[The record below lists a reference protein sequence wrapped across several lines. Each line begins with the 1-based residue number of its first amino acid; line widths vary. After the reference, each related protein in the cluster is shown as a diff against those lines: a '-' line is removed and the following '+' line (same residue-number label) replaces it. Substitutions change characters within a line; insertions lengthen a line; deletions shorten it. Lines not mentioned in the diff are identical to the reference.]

1 MPKKL
6 DDCVQKLIA
15 EGVEEPKAWAICQAA
30 MNDSKCKRGYAVGDS
45 AVENIE
51 KFIDPVTGF
60 MHVKGVIARS
70 GIQKYY
76 GMELPFEGLD
86 PMTIY
91 NVLRPREEV
100 SDAESVRSFIN
111 APVTDEHPDQL
122 VTSENYKNYAKGSV
136 SVIELIEEEEVLL
149 NTDFTIYDAG
159 LTQKAQSGKVKIS
172 AGYLCDYVEEA
183 GEYKGVP
190 YQFKQV
196 KIRGNHVAIV
206 DSPRCGDTCKMA
218 VDSGAT
224 ITDEN
229 TINGGIMKKIVING
243 VEYEVPEE
251 VAAEFERL
259 MAEENMEGE
268 GSNGPASTGSE
279 NGDEMEKLKA
289 ECDML
294 KSKLAS
300 QSNDSEKIAAA
311 VAERAELIGTAKSI
325 GVEVLATDSA
335 TAIKAKVLKEKRGMD
350 TVDKSEAYIS
360 AAFDMLM
367 SDKAAATASHK
378 KIADDVK
385 TKTQASAND
394 KWEEIKG
401 QEY

>member
-1 MPKKL
+1 MK
-6 DDCVQKLIA
+6 
-15 EGVEEPKAWAICQAA
+15 
-30 MNDSKCKRGYAVGDS
+30 KCKRGFSVSDAMGDK
-45 AVENIE
+45 IE
-51 KFIDPVTGF
+51 KYIDPITGF
-60 MHVKGVIARS
+60 LHVKGVIARS
-70 GIQKYY
+70 GIQFYY

-86 PMTIY
+86 PVEKY
-91 NVLRPREEV
+91 AVLRDPSEV
-100 SDAESVRSFIN
+100 SDEDSIKSFIN
-111 APVTDEHPDQL
+111 TPITDEHPPTL
-122 VTSENYKNYAKGSV
+122 VTADNYKNYAKGSV
-136 SVIELIEEEEVLL
+136 SVINVVVEDETMLQ
-149 NTDFTIYDAG
+149 TDITIYDAG
-159 LTQKAQSGKVKIS
+159 LIEKSQSGKVKIS

-218 VDSGAT
+218 IDSNDN

-229 TINGGIMKKIVING
+229 TKNGGIMKKIVING

-259 MAEENMEGE
+259 MAEENKEGE
-268 GSNGPASTGSE
+268 GSNGSSSTVIE

-289 ECDML
+289 ENDML

-300 QSNDSEKIAAA
+300 QSNDSGKIAAE
-311 VAERAELIGTAKSI
+311 VAKRAELIGTAKSI
-325 GVEVLATDSA
+325 GVEVLATDSE

-350 TVDKSEAYIS
+350 TADKSEAYIS

-367 SDKAAATASHK
+367 SDQDAAKVSHQ
-378 KIADDVK
+378 KIA
-385 TKTQASAND
+385 ND
-394 KWEEIKG
+394 SKDQKPAGDSWEEMKG
-401 QEY
+401 KEY

>member
-1 MPKKL
+1 MKNK
-6 DDCVQKLIA
+6 
-15 EGVEEPKAWAICQAA
+15 
-30 MNDSKCKRGYAVGDS
+30 KCKRGYSVSDS
-45 AVENIE
+45 SITDIE

-70 GIQKYY
+70 GIQQYY

-86 PMTIY
+86 PMKIY

-100 SDAESVRSFIN
+100 ADSESIRSFIN
-111 APVTDEHPDQL
+111 APVTDEHPDTL
-122 VTSENYKNYAKGSV
+122 VTSDNYKNYAKGSV
-136 SVIELIEEEEVLL
+136 SVIDPIEDKEVLL

-159 LTQKAQSGKVKIS
+159 LIEKSQSGKVKIS

-196 KIRGNHVAIV
+196 NIRGNHVAIV
-206 DSPRCGDTCKMA
+206 NNPRCGDTCKMA
-218 VDSGAT
+218 IDSDDN

-229 TINGGIMKKIVING
+229 TKNGGIMKKIVING

-259 MAEENMEGE
+259 MAEENKEGE
-268 GSNGPASTGSE
+268 GSNGSSSTVIE

-289 ECDML
+289 ENDML

-300 QSNDSEKIAAA
+300 QSNDSGKIAAE
-311 VAERAELIGTAKSI
+311 VAKRAELIGTAKSI
-325 GVEVLATDSA
+325 GVEVLATDSE

-350 TVDKSEAYIS
+350 TADKSEAYIS

-367 SDKAAATASHK
+367 SDQGAAEASHQ
-378 KIADDVK
+378 KIAEEAKQGSLSGLEK
-385 TKTQASAND
+385 TLKEL
-394 KWEEIKG
+394 KYKE
-401 QEY
+401 